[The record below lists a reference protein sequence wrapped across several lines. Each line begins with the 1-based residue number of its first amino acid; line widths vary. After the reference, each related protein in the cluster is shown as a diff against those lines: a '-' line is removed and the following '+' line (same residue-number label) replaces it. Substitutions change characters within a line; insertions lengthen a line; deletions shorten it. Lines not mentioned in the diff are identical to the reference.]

1 MTSLATGG
9 SRTVPVYLLAGAPV
23 LQQPRAGQDSGDPSL
38 ATEILPG
45 PPQVSSVKQTAARR
59 DSKKYA
65 PLVSFLPQH
74 DPGTSYAGMAAAPVT
89 GTGILEANLEVDGP
103 RRKRARVDKGCVML
117 VQSSVSFVCRAT
129 ADDAFATLIIL
140 WGLFVSSSTIFH
152 GEPLPVRSNPSC
164 VTHDVLLDEQT
175 SWSTSSAGVCTQS
188 QRRRPW
194 CGHCRRQR

>member
-74 DPGTSYAGMAAAPVT
+74 DPGTSYAGMATAPVA

-117 VQSSVSFVCRAT
+117 VLSFMRFVYRAA

-140 WGLFVSSSTIFH
+140 WGRLCHLGQFSM
-152 GEPLPVRSNPSC
+152 GNPCRC
-164 VTHDVLLDEQT
+164 VQIRL
-175 SWSTSSAGVCTQS
+175 A
-188 QRRRPW
+188 
-194 CGHCRRQR
+194 

>member
-9 SRTVPVYLLAGAPV
+9 SRTVPVYLLPGAPV

-74 DPGTSYAGMAAAPVT
+74 DPGTSYAGMATAP
-89 GTGILEANLEVDGP
+89 GNGMGILEASLEVDGP

-117 VQSSVSFVCRAT
+117 VPPFMSFISCTT
-129 ADDAFATLIIL
+129 ADDLFATLIIL
-140 WGLFVSSSTIFH
+140 RGLSVTFNNFLWGTLVGAFKSI
-152 GEPLPVRSNPSC
+152 L
-164 VTHDVLLDEQT
+164 HD
-175 SWSTSSAGVCTQS
+175 S
-188 QRRRPW
+188 RRASR
-194 CGHCRRQR
+194 